1 MSFSRNC
8 EDLSIRVQK
17 AGVLDAS
24 RYSHPV
30 ALPIRFARRSRYDES
45 RLDES
50 SSGDPSASCSPAE
63 LASVSPTI
71 AILLNHCPSVQC
83 FLSWPEYC
91 V

>member
-1 MSFSRNC
+1 MSFFRNY

-17 AGVLDAS
+17 AGVLEAS

-30 ALPIRFARRSRYDES
+30 AQLIRSAGRSRHDES

-71 AILLNHCPSVQC
+71 AILLNLCPSVQC
-83 FLSWPEYC
+83 FFRWQEYR